1 MRKTH
6 TPEQVFAQL
15 GDVWQK
21 ARGTRAMPARADIN
35 PAQAGAALHYAAL
48 LDVVPGTPVDFRYRL
63 LGQHMIDAYGRNITG
78 ACTRRT
84 SPPNRSVPSSRRS
97 RGALQHVRRKKP
109 QQRAFETTT
118 ERPAGRGSTRG
129 RCLMTAPPSPA
140 CWPPASSCPK
150 KAWPKTTP
158 SRPAAAR
165 RSMPERPRLAPRPA
179 SPASTSAHCPSRR

>member
-78 ACTRRT
+78 ALHTQNFA
-84 SPPNRSVPSSRRS
+84 P
-97 RGALQHVRRKKP
+97 KP
-109 QQRAFETTT
+109 QRPVFEALARCVATRTPQEASTKGFRNHNGTPCRA
-118 ERPAGRGSTRG
+118 RVH
-129 RCLMTAPPSPA
+129 
-140 CWPPASSCPK
+140 
-150 KAWPKTTP
+150 AWPLSDDGATVTGLL
-158 SRPAAAR
+158 AACIFV
-165 RSMPERPRLAPRPA
+165 PEEGVA
-179 SPASTSAHCPSRR
+179 